1 VIPLQRLSK
10 RHLFSAALVAVGVP
24 LAVLV
29 ALQYRSLV
37 RLEHLSEVARQ
48 ATLDNYL
55 EAVTDKVRYVYE
67 SGAERV
73 LNVPESVFTEAYYD
87 KAGFHFK
94 KKWGRGARRLFLVN
108 FLQEDWGRMIFFDP
122 SGKRAALDPYSD
134 EYRAIFVASSSWSVF
149 GKKGILVG
157 PLSLSI
163 DERDPKYRVVL
174 NPITQTVD
182 GETGRVVGL
191 VGMVLDTEY
200 FERELLPKVIEGAL
214 PTYFSDRPGA
224 QPTVVVRD
232 PDGRVV
238 FSSSPLERGSDGS
251 LPPAEAEAAFRS
263 IPFVF
268 TDWRV
273 GVISD
278 DAAAEHL
285 AHQSF
290 ALNLALTALLGLALL
305 GGVTL
310 ALTTAARAMHLS
322 QMKSDFVS
330 NVSHELRTPLASIRA
345 FGELLSLGRAE
356 GDKVREYGGRIE
368 AESRRLTALINNI
381 LDFSRI
387 ESGQKSYDFELGDL
401 GEVVDAVL
409 SSFEPRLRQ
418 KGFEVEV
425 ERPALALPPVRL
437 DPEAI
442 SQVVSN
448 LLDNAIKYS
457 GDGRE
462 IGVALG
468 CQGDGVSVAV
478 RDRGIGIRRKDRERI
493 FERFHRAP
501 NPEGALVHDVKG
513 SGLGLALVDQI
524 VRAHGGRVTVES
536 EPGRGSVFTVW
547 LPVAGGE
554 EKGAGLPA
562 GDPVPSRSR

>member
-1 VIPLQRLSK
+1 MIELHRLSK

-48 ATLDNYL
+48 ATVENYL
-55 EAVTDKVRYVYE
+55 EAVTDKVRYFYE
-67 SGAERV
+67 SGAERA
-73 LNVPESVFTEAYYD
+73 LNLPESVFTEGYSE
-87 KAGFHFK
+87 KAAFHFK
-94 KKWGRGARRLFLVN
+94 KKGAPGARTLFLVN
-108 FLQEDWGRMIFFDP
+108 FLQRDWGRMIFFDP
-122 SGKRAALDPYSD
+122 DGHRIALDPSSE

-149 GKKGILVG
+149 GKKGLPVG
-157 PLSLSI
+157 RLSLSI
-163 DERDPKYRVVL
+163 DERDPEYRVVL
-174 NPITQTVD
+174 NPITQAVD

-191 VGMVLDTEY
+191 AGMVLDTD
-200 FERELLPKVIEGAL
+200 FFQHDLLPKVAEKVL
-214 PTYFSDRPGA
+214 PTYFPEGADDR
-224 QPTVVVRD
+224 PTVVVRD
-232 PDGRVV
+232 PAGRVA
-238 FSSSPLERGSDGS
+238 FSSSPLEGTASGAQ
-251 LPPAEAEAAFRS
+251 PPPEDEAFRS

-278 DAAAEHL
+278 AAAAEHL

-290 ALNLALTALLGLALL
+290 VLNLTLTALLGLALL

-310 ALTTAARAMHLS
+310 ALTTAVRAMHLS

-345 FGELLSLGRAE
+345 FGELLSLGRADRE
-356 GDKVREYGGRIE
+356 KAREYGSRIE
-368 AESRRLTALINNI
+368 AESRRLTALINSI

-387 ESGQKSYDFELGDL
+387 ESGRKSYDFEVGDL
-401 GEVVDAVL
+401 GEVVDSVVA
-409 SSFEPRLRQ
+409 SFEPRLRRN
-418 KGFEVEV
+418 GFSLEE
-425 ERPALALPPVRL
+425 ERPAAPLPPARF
-437 DPEAI
+437 DREAI
-442 SQVVSN
+442 AQVVSN

-462 IGVALG
+462 IGVRLG
-468 CQGDGVSVAV
+468 RAGGGVAVAV
-478 RDRGIGIRRKDRERI
+478 RDRGVGIRKKDRERI

-536 EPGRGSVFTVW
+536 EPGRGSLFTVW
-547 LPVAGGE
+547 LPATGE
-554 EKGAGLPA
+554 QAESSDLPA
-562 GDPVPSRSR
+562 GDPLLSGEP